1 MKVVSNFLC
10 ELILPISTECG
21 GYVNG
26 EGLVSSPNYLSDADD
41 IDECYWFV
49 ETRKNDAVVYLKR
62 NDMKNV
68 VSNGQLP
75 IITVCHYIVLFK
87 IRVSEYFINCICSFI
102 LKRSTMVG
110 THRAKCSTTMN
121 SPLLI

>member
-10 ELILPISTECG
+10 ELILIIFTGCG

-26 EGLVSSPNYLSDADD
+26 DGLVSSPNYLTDDDD
-41 IDECYWFV
+41 IDDCYWFV
-49 ETRKNDAVVYLKR
+49 ETRKNDAVVYLQR

-87 IRVSEYFINCICSFI
+87 IRVSIS
-102 LKRSTMVG
+102 
-110 THRAKCSTTMN
+110 
-121 SPLLI
+121 